1 MSRALFWT
9 TLKLSQW
16 AIVAWGVLLI
26 LYGLLIL
33 LLYPAI
39 QGSSGPV
46 LEDYLRSLPEGLL
59 NAMGLTQEVLDKILV
74 EEGFTISGFLG
85 TEYLAWWPVMA
96 GIYAFIFASGAVAR
110 EAERGTM
117 ELLLSHPVSR
127 AQVVTSKSVTFLAI
141 AGLLVIA
148 TIAGIALGVLL
159 IDESLDM
166 VRVFLAVLQGGMAA
180 VSIAAYS
187 LLISCIT
194 LDPRKAMALAG
205 GVMALQYIVSLLGP
219 LLDSFAWVQKLSLFY
234 YYRPLDVLVQGQFAL
249 SSVLVYMGAT
259 AICFAAALVVFQRRK
274 AVV

>member
-16 AIVAWGVLLI
+16 AIVAWGVVLI

-33 LLYPAI
+33 LVYPAI

-46 LEDYLRSLPEGLL
+46 LEEYLRSLPEGML
-59 NAMGLTQEVLDKILV
+59 NAMGMTKEVLDQILAG
-74 EEGFTISGFLG
+74 EGFTVSGFLA
-85 TEYLAWWPVMA
+85 TEYLVWWPVMA

-127 AQVVTSKSVTFLAI
+127 AQVVASKFLAFLAI

-148 TIAGIALGVLL
+148 TVAGIAIGVIM

-166 VRVFLAVLQGGMAA
+166 GRVFLAVLQGGMAV

-205 GVMALQYIVSLLGP
+205 GIMALQYIMSLLGP

-234 YYRPLDVLVQGQFAL
+234 YYRPLDVLVQGQFAI
-249 SSVLVYMGAT
+249 SSGLVYMSIT
-259 AICFAAALVVFQRRK
+259 AICFAAALVVFQRSK